1 VASLLATAGC
11 STPGELGFAT
21 LMTEVPASQAAIVP
35 PPGGPAVIAV
45 LQRKYQNGLTQEIA
59 LSTASATTG
68 QNAFYVTLSKEQET
82 VSEIDDTLR
91 APRLNQE
98 IVQKEMEE
106 RVPGVDMRTSLLY
119 VQNKYGPFGLLYVQ
133 NKYGPFGFAVGRS
146 AAGDNCL
153 YAWQLIEPK
162 EAALFVPGGSISVR
176 LRLCDADA
184 TEAQLLRSMYGF
196 TIPAYYRSGSW
207 NPYGAPP
214 APPAHLGEAD
224 APIFPL
230 GLGASETTVTRQP
243 RARVRSIVQS
253 TEEDTPGFVDKDT
266 VLPDAIPAAPVIP
279 APPAGPTA
287 PLEGYPVVP
296 PPPTP

>member
-119 VQNKYGPFGLLYVQ
+119 VQNKYGPFG
-133 NKYGPFGFAVGRS
+133 FAVGRS

-243 RARVRSIVQS
+243 RAGLRRQ
-253 TEEDTPGFVDKDT
+253 GHR
-266 VLPDAIPAAPVIP
+266 AAGCHSGRPCHSRASRRPNSSPRGLSGRASAAHSLRAYHMLHWNDFAQNSFTI
-279 APPAGPTA
+279 AA
-287 PLEGYPVVP
+287 
-296 PPPTP
+296 

>member
-1 VASLLATAGC
+1 
-11 STPGELGFAT
+11 
-21 LMTEVPASQAAIVP
+21 
-35 PPGGPAVIAV
+35 
-45 LQRKYQNGLTQEIA
+45 
-59 LSTASATTG
+59 
-68 QNAFYVTLSKEQET
+68 
-82 VSEIDDTLR
+82 
-91 APRLNQE
+91 
-98 IVQKEMEE
+98 MEE
-106 RVPGVDMRTSLLY
+106 RVPGVDMRTS
-119 VQNKYGPFGLLYVQ
+119 LLYVQ

-196 TIPAYYRSGSW
+196 TIPAYYRSSSW

-214 APPAHLGEAD
+214 PPPAHLGETD

-243 RARVRSIVQS
+243 RARSIVRS
-253 TEEDTPGFVDKDT
+253 TEEDSPGLIDKDT
-266 VLPDAIPAAPVIP
+266 VLPTPDAVPAAPAIP
-279 APPAGPTA
+279 APPGTPST

-296 PPPTP
+296 PPPTL